1 MRVTDTSMANP
12 EYVSGGEGA
21 HSQQRSDSSSPA
33 SSGSPPTK
41 NQIPLP
47 HYFIVRPGTTKITA
61 SGTVTMPGPIVP
73 LIAVDQL
80 PKWLELL
87 GVPRELSV
95 EQTVGLRNLGTVPR
109 DLGFYKVY
117 MNGNPQGE
125 PAAPKNHHRAQT
137 EQDTNNSRL
146 APTNVLAVSATA
158 SPATTFTSPPSA
170 EKVLARN
177 SQIDPTSESIN
188 NNINYSAV
196 GTAGINTPLYP
207 ILRTP
212 EPTYSPPP
220 PPPPPPPPSYHTPIP
235 PSHYLPSWY
244 PPSRKPTTTSSTT
257 TRSGTTS
264 HTSGSPSSLYCKHWC
279 HRGTCRWGAQCRYAH
294 SMPATPAGLRDV
306 GLAHHPAWY
315 TTAVSMAFGPGGFI
329 NPNSPN
335 NHHHHHHNNHN
346 THNSSNNSGNNG
358 AVGWCPPQSSSTL
371 RYHDYQR
378 AGGEMR
384 RPEKRDKG
392 KEMKSAGAGVA
403 KGKEKE
409 KEKEG
414 DGKDGKS
421 KCDKPPVEEEAEQSK
436 EDAREEKASAASAE
450 EQTQQE
456 GVEKLVEI

>member
-1 MRVTDTSMANP
+1 MANP
-12 EYVSGGEGA
+12 EYVSGREGG

-95 EQTVGLRNLGTVPR
+95 EQTVGLRNLGTVPK

-117 MNGNPQGE
+117 MNGNIQGE
-125 PAAPKNHHRAQT
+125 PAAPKNHHRTQT
-137 EQDTNNSRL
+137 EQDTSNSRL
-146 APTNVLAVSATA
+146 APTNVLAVSATP
-158 SPATTFTSPPSA
+158 SPATTLTSSPLA
-170 EKVLARN
+170 EEVLARN
-177 SQIDPTSESIN
+177 SQIDPASESIN
-188 NNINYSAV
+188 NNNINYSGV
-196 GTAGINTPLYP
+196 GTAGSNTPLYP
-207 ILRTP
+207 ILHTP
-212 EPTYSPPP
+212 EPTYSPPL
-220 PPPPPPPPSYHTPIP
+220 PPPPSYHTPIP

-244 PPSRKPTTTSSTT
+244 PPSRKPTTTSSSSSSTT
-257 TRSGTTS
+257 PRSGTTS

-335 NHHHHHHNNHN
+335 NHHNHHN
-346 THNSSNNSGNNG
+346 THNGSSNNSGNNG
-358 AVGWCPPQSSSTL
+358 VFGWCPPQSSSSTF

-378 AGGEMR
+378 AGAEKHR
-384 RPEKRDKG
+384 AEKRDKG
-392 KEMKSAGAGVA
+392 KENKSAGAGVA

-409 KEKEG
+409 KEKEKEMG
-414 DGKDGKS
+414 VDGKDGKS
-421 KCDKPPVEEEAEQSK
+421 RCDKAPVEEEAEQSK
-436 EDAREEKASAASAE
+436 EDAREKNSAASAE
-450 EQTQQE
+450 EQTQPE